1 MKRNTALKCAKE
13 VKVWTKIKFN
23 FRIAIDK
30 MNWTQ
35 ITIYMMILLFVD
47 DVLDMVVF
55 VRKRG
60 EMV

>member
-1 MKRNTALKCAKE
+1 
-13 VKVWTKIKFN
+13 
-23 FRIAIDK
+23 